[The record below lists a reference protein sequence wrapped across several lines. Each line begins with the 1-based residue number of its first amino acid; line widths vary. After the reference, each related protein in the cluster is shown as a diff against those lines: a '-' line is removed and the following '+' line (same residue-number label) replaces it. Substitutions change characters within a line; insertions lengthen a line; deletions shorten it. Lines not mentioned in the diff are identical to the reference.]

1 MGLKESIFQ
10 LNSFLSSLKPPEE
23 YPYSNDHNET
33 TQIGNGQIPRESDE
47 SRRGSIKITIPREL
61 PQRYVLVLM
70 GFFALVNIYMMHLN
84 LFVALPAMIDHNATE
99 SLRALTQGNKS
110 TLQDLEN
117 QNEKIL
123 TDLDEGNETFNKI
136 FKHKDKRKEV
146 DNGSSSENA
155 QILKHDVEF
164 PEDVITIPKVT
175 ASSQVAENLTPSLS
189 RISTLSVEE
198 KTHITF
204 STSDSAVNAN
214 KEKSEA
220 LVTSSKY
227 SGENY
232 DISSTR
238 ITLKTGKNGD
248 SGSTTENTPLTEGG
262 SRRKREVVD
271 KSTNQTLTTE
281 VTQEFTHSSSFEN
294 AIIDSTTPNPEI
306 IEIETRNTK
315 ANKEIIDF
323 SSIVV
328 TTPMS
333 LNSELTSNKVSPESA
348 PTDDPSEVTLSPILN
363 SSSQVSD
370 NIDIT
375 NETLELNSTSRSF
388 DLIENQK
395 EKILLLNES
404 ESSKE
409 NIDSELNFTTPSA
422 SLSNT
427 TESAL
432 ETSISNEKVKI
443 LITSE
448 GSFTETNDK
457 EETTLTSSF
466 HDPTTPVLEATTLV
480 TNNFDNDRTMN
491 PENFLTESPLNVN
504 QETSSVPSMTTPSPN
519 ISNDETVLPPT
530 DITTGEPKITGL
542 PLFTI
547 PPIKSTNNTIIPEI
561 INITTETTFHNSS
574 FDSEYSLS
582 SEPTNVGVPLP
593 IFNDSNAYS
602 GNDSLSFPIPLSTPC
617 KMFPSTNCTFKS
629 TYDVLD
635 KVGLE
640 NSNKSRS
647 QWVTLRP
654 LPKNDPRNK
663 FRSGLFSHLFG
674 IDEEDHKKRV
684 SRKYNF
690 TDHFKLVNCSRVKA
704 LENDESDNEIKCY
717 SSLGEIR
724 LNIIDENG
732 QSSSSSS
739 SSSSEEGGESNEEG
753 ISAEVGEHGE
763 EDKDKEK
770 KGKDKKHEED
780 DEKEEDKKEK
790 RKTNQTVDGKNEAK
804 GKILKNKTSSNQK
817 RNERKKDDKNEDE
830 NEENDEEYDYTERKI
845 STRFPPTYLHKYF
858 NKDDSS
864 EEEDEDEDEDEEEE
878 EGEEGE
884 DGEEGEEDEEKNGD
898 KYGNSPIKLDEKI
911 PSSVCFVKKIVAKIT
926 FEGYEEGE
934 FVWLPS
940 VQSEVLGAYY
950 WGFVLTQIPSGKLST
965 IIGGKVL
972 VLIGIVSA
980 GLITLL
986 SPVLASSGAYWLLTG
1001 RIFLGMAQ
1009 GLCMPALQGLLAQ
1022 WAPPLE
1028 RTRMVAFTYSGIAI
1042 GAALGGPFSEYI
1054 LQFIGWRTLFYTQGI
1069 LALLWGMFWFFLVS
1083 DSPSNH
1089 PKITNKERQKILTS
1103 IGQQHAGKGVS
1114 VPWCSII
1121 RSQHVLALMLAQG
1134 SFKWAWHNLI
1144 HYAPRYSL
1152 TVLHRSRPEVEFVWG
1167 AALTSMFV
1175 VTCAYGAIADW
1186 LRKSRKTSTEFVRRA
1201 ANSICSLLTAAFLVG
1216 VAQSYCH
1223 ISAVKVCFA
1232 FAIAVGIPGAFS
1244 GIYVNSIDLAPNHAA
1259 VITGICG
1266 TFATTANILAPFYW
1280 GLIVYERPTL
1290 ERWRTIWYTSAI
1302 FLLLANCLYFLLVG
1316 TKEQRWNRP
1325 VTLTKGNKRREE
1337 DQGAI
1342 SKRRMNY
1349 THGFKNQA
1357 YVSTEHL

>member
-1 MGLKESIFQ
+1 
-10 LNSFLSSLKPPEE
+10 

-84 LFVALPAMIDHNATE
+84 LFVALPAMIDYNATE

-123 TDLDEGNETFNKI
+123 TDLEEGNETFNKN

-146 DNGSSSENA
+146 DNGSSSEHM
-155 QILKHDVEF
+155 QHDVEF
-164 PEDVITIPKVT
+164 PDDVITIPKVT

-189 RISTLSVEE
+189 
-198 KTHITF
+198 H
-204 STSDSAVNAN
+204 SAVNAN
-214 KEKSEA
+214 KKKSEA
-220 LVTSSKY
+220 FVTSSKY

-232 DISSTR
+232 DLSSTT
-238 ITLKTGKNGD
+238 TLKTGKNGD
-248 SGSTTENTPLTEGG
+248 SRSTTENTPLIDGG
-262 SRRKREVVD
+262 SPKILSSRRKREVVD

-281 VTQEFTHSSSFEN
+281 VTQEFTQSSSFEN
-294 AIIDSTTPNPEI
+294 AIINSTTLNPEI

-323 SSIVV
+323 SSIGA

-333 LNSELTSNKVSPESA
+333 LNSEFTSNKVSPESS
-348 PTDDPSEVTLSPILN
+348 PTDDPSEITLSPILN
-363 SSSQVSD
+363 SSSQ
-370 NIDIT
+370 
-375 NETLELNSTSRSF
+375 
-388 DLIENQK
+388 
-395 EKILLLNES
+395 
-404 ESSKE
+404 
-409 NIDSELNFTTPSA
+409 
-422 SLSNT
+422 
-427 TESAL
+427 SAL

-443 LITSE
+443 LTTSE
-448 GSFTETNDK
+448 SSFTETNDK
-457 EETTLTSSF
+457 EETTLTSYF
-466 HDPTTPVLEATTLV
+466 HDPTTPVLEMTTLV

-491 PENFLTESPLNVN
+491 PENFLTESPLNIN

-530 DITTGEPKITGL
+530 DISTAEPKITGL

-547 PPIKSTNNTIIPEI
+547 PPIKSINNTIIQEI
-561 INITTETTFHNSS
+561 INITTETTFNNSS
-574 FDSEYSLS
+574 SDSEYSLS
-582 SEPTNVGVPLP
+582 SEPTNVGVSLP

-602 GNDSLSFPIPLSTPC
+602 GNDSLSFHIPLSTPC
-617 KMFPSTNCTFKS
+617 QMFPSTNCTFKR

-663 FRSGLFSHLFG
+663 FRNGLFTHLFG

-739 SSSSEEGGESNEEG
+739 SSSSEEGGDSNEEG
-753 ISAEVGEHGE
+753 NSGEVGENGE

-790 RKTNQTVDGKNEAK
+790 RKTNETVDGKNEPK

-830 NEENDEEYDYTERKI
+830 NEENEEENDYTERKI
-845 STRFPPTYLHKYF
+845 STRFPPTYLYKYL
-858 NKDDSS
+858 NKEDSS
-864 EEEDEDEDEDEEEE
+864 EEDDDEDEEDEEEE

-926 FEGYEEGE
+926 FEGYEDGE

-950 WGFVLTQIPSGKLST
+950 WGFVLTQIPSGKLSS

-1009 GLCMPALQGLLAQ
+1009 
-1022 WAPPLE
+1022 
-1028 RTRMVAFTYSGIAI
+1028 
-1042 GAALGGPFSEYI
+1042 
-1054 LQFIGWRTLFYTQGI
+1054 
-1069 LALLWGMFWFFLVS
+1069 
-1083 DSPSNH
+1083 
-1089 PKITNKERQKILTS
+1089 
-1103 IGQQHAGKGVS
+1103 
-1114 VPWCSII
+1114 
-1121 RSQHVLALMLAQG
+1121 
-1134 SFKWAWHNLI
+1134 
-1144 HYAPRYSL
+1144 
-1152 TVLHRSRPEVEFVWG
+1152 
-1167 AALTSMFV
+1167 
-1175 VTCAYGAIADW
+1175 
-1186 LRKSRKTSTEFVRRA
+1186 
-1201 ANSICSLLTAAFLVG
+1201 
-1216 VAQSYCH
+1216 
-1223 ISAVKVCFA
+1223 
-1232 FAIAVGIPGAFS
+1232 
-1244 GIYVNSIDLAPNHAA
+1244 
-1259 VITGICG
+1259 
-1266 TFATTANILAPFYW
+1266 
-1280 GLIVYERPTL
+1280 
-1290 ERWRTIWYTSAI
+1290 
-1302 FLLLANCLYFLLVG
+1302 
-1316 TKEQRWNRP
+1316 
-1325 VTLTKGNKRREE
+1325 
-1337 DQGAI
+1337 
-1342 SKRRMNY
+1342 
-1349 THGFKNQA
+1349 
-1357 YVSTEHL
+1357 